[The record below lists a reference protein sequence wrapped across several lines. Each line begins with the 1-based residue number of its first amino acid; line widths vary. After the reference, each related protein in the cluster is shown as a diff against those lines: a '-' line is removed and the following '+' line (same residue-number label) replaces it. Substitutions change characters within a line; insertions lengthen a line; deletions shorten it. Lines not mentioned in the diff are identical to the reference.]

1 MQISLQ
7 RYAQEAMSKLQDAID
22 FLHSNMDDLVFK
34 REDIPS
40 RPIRAEDSY
49 EDKNRKIKAFRA
61 IEQPIVEKFRKELE
75 LLLEKYKFT
84 LSGDIWDNGSAMV
97 YIQSKMSNL
106 CYYLV
111 ELDCNNAWVCHD
123 KE

>member
-1 MQISLQ
+1 
-7 RYAQEAMSKLQDAID
+7 MSTLQDAID

-61 IEQPIVEKFRKELE
+61 IEQPIVERFRKELE

-84 LSGDIWDNGSAMV
+84 LSADIWDNESAMV

-106 CYYLV
+106 CYSLI
-111 ELDCNNAWVCHD
+111 ELDSYNALVCHD